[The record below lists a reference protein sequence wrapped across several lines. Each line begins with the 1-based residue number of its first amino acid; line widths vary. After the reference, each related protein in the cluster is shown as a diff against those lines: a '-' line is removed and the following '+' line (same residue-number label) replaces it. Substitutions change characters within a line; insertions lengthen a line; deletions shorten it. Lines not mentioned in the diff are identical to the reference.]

1 MIQTQTSFKLRDNS
15 GVRIAK
21 CIRIYRNRVGFIN
34 SIVLVSIQNVKFHA
48 KVKKGDLLKG
58 IIVGVK
64 YKNNRKTGNSIAFDE
79 NSLVLLNKKNE
90 LYGTRIFGPID
101 IELRKKSLL
110 KLLSL
115 SSNFI

>member
-1 MIQTQTSFKLRDNS
+1 MIQTQTSLKLRDNS

-21 CIRIYRNRVGFIN
+21 CIRIYKNRVGSIN
-34 SIVLVSIQNVKFHA
+34 STVLVSIQNVKFQA
-48 KVKKGDLLKG
+48 KVKKGDLFKG
-58 IIVGVK
+58 IIVGVR
-64 YKNNRKTGNSIAFDE
+64 YKNNRKTGNIIAFDE

-101 IELRKKSLL
+101 IKLRKKSLL

-115 SSNFI
+115 SSNLI